1 MSGRPTPGSRLS
13 SVSANTRLTNGS
25 GQSVNFDV
33 PFNLTG
39 LPLFVSADFSDPGVH
54 DHQTATHDWGDDT
67 ADTNSAFMVFDEAFS
82 DGTGALSQVHA
93 YALSGSYPLTLSVAD
108 NDGGVD
114 TAATTERVLTAEQA
128 VEDVIDLL
136 DVIIAG
142 TANGSVRKELQ
153 KARKALAG
161 SNGQSNNGTL
171 AKISSDNAHAAIAFL
186 RQALDTLRKA
196 NAGGADVGTLIALLE
211 QVVAALEVA

>member
-1 MSGRPTPGSRLS
+1 MGGRPTPGNRLS
-13 SVSANTRLTNGS
+13 SASATTRLTNGA
-25 GQSVNFDV
+25 GQSVNVDV

-54 DHQTATHDWGDDT
+54 DHQTATLDWGDGT

-82 DGTGALSQVHA
+82 DRTGALSQVHA
-93 YALSGSYPLTLSVAD
+93 YALSGSYPLTFSVAD

-114 TAATTERVLTAEQA
+114 TAATAEQA
-128 VEDVIDLL
+128 VEEVIDLL

-142 TANGSVRKELQ
+142 TANGSVLKELQ

-161 SNGQSNNGTL
+161 SNGQSNNGAL

-196 NAGGADVGTLIALLE
+196 HAGGADAGTLIALLE